1 MITFG
6 RFGKVLAIEEEK
18 EMFLYKLNELFCGLG
33 DKYFITSYKE
43 KEILKPLKELLKTEI
58 FEESVSIKI
67 EWLSYFLESMYLSYY
82 TLDSKEQKEI
92 LDMDYTYDN
101 WKIKSLELMKSFIER
116 TKKILPQIVHFCL
129 DDFYFILHMR
139 KYYGKN
145 FKYDNFVI
153 YIRDYFILEKTNLTI
168 LEYRD
173 KEKFNDIQKKVYE
186 IYPIIKEKYGG
197 MNRTLEKILSFF
209 SSDTDYNYDKTKN
222 ILDKYYNEKQ
232 NNKKEYD
239 EEKIKLKNKY
249 D

>member
-1 MITFG
+1 MENKIIG
-6 RFGKVLAIEEEK
+6 INEK
-18 EMFLYKLNELFCGLG
+18 FYRKN
-33 DKYFITSYKE
+33 KKNITSNC
-43 KEILKPLKELLKTEI
+43 T
-58 FEESVSIKI
+58 
-67 EWLSYFLESMYLSYY
+67 FL
-82 TLDSKEQKEI
+82 
-92 LDMDYTYDN
+92 
-101 WKIKSLELMKSFIER
+101 
-116 TKKILPQIVHFCL
+116 L

-139 KYYGKN
+139 NYYGKN

-153 YIRDYFILEKTNLTI
+153 YIRDYFILEQTNLNI

-197 MNRTLEKILSFF
+197 MNRTLEKIWSFF

-232 NNKKEYD
+232 KQNNKNEND
-239 EEKIKLKNKY
+239 EEKIKLKDKY